1 MRGESGTHE
10 NKRRR
15 IGASGQQEW
24 EMALNKTEGTRAQ
37 DTHGRGET
45 TQGQTAKVPSTA
57 AMGSMRGTGS
67 GSSAMNESSDAR
79 RGEQNAAEEE
89 HGEGSREDEQREAAA
104 TPQREGEEEREQT

>member
-45 TQGQTAKVPSTA
+45 TQGLRQQRCRAQQQWEACEGQTVGAV
-57 AMGSMRGTGS
+57 
-67 GSSAMNESSDAR
+67 
-79 RGEQNAAEEE
+79 Q
-89 HGEGSREDEQREAAA
+89 
-104 TPQREGEEEREQT
+104 